1 VLSNYFADPWE
12 ENNNCNWCKQLMKKH
27 NVYSLVN
34 VMKIIND
41 WTNMAMKA
49 FSIIFLIVKSFK
61 WVIASYSVPNYMSQV
76 YFLKIASDLNGQANV
91 ICFATI

>member
-1 VLSNYFADPWE
+1 
-12 ENNNCNWCKQLMKKH
+12 M
-27 NVYSLVN
+27 YSIVN

-41 WTNMAMKA
+41 WINMAKKA
-49 FSIIFLIVKSFK
+49 FFYSILIIKSLK

-76 YFLKIASDLNGQANV
+76 HFLKIANDLNGQANV

>member
-1 VLSNYFADPWE
+1 MLSNYFADPWE
-12 ENNNCNWCKQLMKKH
+12 ENNNCNWCKQGFF
-27 NVYSLVN
+27 YY
-34 VMKIIND
+34 I
-41 WTNMAMKA
+41 
-49 FSIIFLIVKSFK
+49 LIVKSFK